1 MYNVIKTMGRKKTKD
16 GTFLRKKRK
25 KVKQMSM
32 SIDGK
37 ETVFLVK
44 LKLEGGSFD

>member
-1 MYNVIKTMGRKKTKD
+1 MYNVIKTMGRKKD

-25 KVKQMSM
+25 KAKQMTM

-44 LKLEGGSFD
+44 LKLEGESFE